1 MLSINVS
8 PRVYANLSDINKRR
22 LDQELKKLNVHNTV
36 IRGKAYNISMSD
48 AYMLLYQRNV
58 PHTNRTAE
66 EILKAIDL
74 FLNGA
79 PPVWIKEHPEFK
91 DKLFKDI
98 IMPRAFTFT
107 SYLYNVFCVLQ
118 YLESNKYYS
127 SFQAVYYG
135 YYNGY
140 VGLGG

>member
-48 AYMLLYQRNV
+48 AYMLIYQRNV

-91 DKLFKDI
+91 DKLFKDV

-107 SYLYNVFCVLQ
+107 SYLYNVYRVLQ